1 MHIQYI
7 GMAGNWSECA
17 IPDAQIRIINLIYIS
32 LSLFSFVIG
41 VMALLLNRCYYCRH
55 KDRHLTDPTEEIFFA
70 VMVICCTF
78 EFSDCFQWF
87 VLLDDFVALCKK
99 PSIRYCIFLRIFC
112 VYHQYTK
119 VSAYFKYPLVYF
131 MNPRATIIH
140 SAYS

>member
-1 MHIQYI
+1 MMMYVR
-7 GMAGNWSECA
+7 SV
-17 IPDAQIRIINLIYIS
+17 
-32 LSLFSFVIG
+32 LSLLQKRAEALHLLKQLEDVDSIDSQV
-41 VMALLLNRCYYCRH
+41 ALLLLR
-55 KDRHLTDPTEEIFFA
+55 L
-70 VMVICCTF
+70 
-78 EFSDCFQWF
+78 S
-87 VLLDDFVALCKK
+87 LCKK